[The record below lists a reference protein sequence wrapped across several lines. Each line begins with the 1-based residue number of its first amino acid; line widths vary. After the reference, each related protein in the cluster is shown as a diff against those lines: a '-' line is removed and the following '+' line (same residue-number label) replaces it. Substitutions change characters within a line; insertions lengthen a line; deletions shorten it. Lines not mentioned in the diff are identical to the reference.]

1 MKKLHNDFEFLSA
14 YIDDEL
20 TAGEKA
26 NVEEKLLSSKE
37 LQNKLN
43 ELKRIKELTF
53 SSIKRI
59 EENPYFETRLN
70 AALNVNKPHRNRIK
84 KWYPAIGFSIIAI
97 FLMVILKFNP
107 GIIDEMVEQ
116 QKTNLSGFY
125 TENLKPLLLTAGFTN
140 EDIFNF
146 ALSKQLPL
154 DKSNSKYLLLGSKPN
169 GDNYFE
175 IKKASLIPDGD
186 SFEKFVKAMN
196 LNREQKHQMDSI
208 LDSYADDLQSQVLVN
223 DKNTVAINPNLWNY
237 HKAIFADIMAFA
249 KDANKKEFNKIIPS
263 GYTFYDK
270 PEVDNFV
277 QKIKNRPDSQYIFI
291 TPDSVFST
299 TFKFDKDKFRAEME
313 KFHKELRKNL
323 KNFDKEFKDFKFNVM
338 IDSNLARIKHDP
350 GYSKNFKIFVDS
362 NSCRVELGDIHIP
375 EIELPN
381 FDSIAAQIDEATKSI
396 KSFSFSIP
404 QFDGRNH
411 FRFKFKSGDSTQNFD
426 IKIPNVDSLIG
437 LHRNFFYSPGDSTTA
452 FKFFNNDSL
461 INSKEF
467 RRQMQRLQKEIER
480 MREEMNNLRKDMKN
494 DTKDKKSVEI

>member
-175 IKKASLIPDGD
+175 IKKASLIPDG
-186 SFEKFVKAMN
+186 
-196 LNREQKHQMDSI
+196 
-208 LDSYADDLQSQVLVN
+208 
-223 DKNTVAINPNLWNY
+223 
-237 HKAIFADIMAFA
+237 
-249 KDANKKEFNKIIPS
+249 
-263 GYTFYDK
+263 
-270 PEVDNFV
+270 
-277 QKIKNRPDSQYIFI
+277 
-291 TPDSVFST
+291 
-299 TFKFDKDKFRAEME
+299 
-313 KFHKELRKNL
+313 
-323 KNFDKEFKDFKFNVM
+323 
-338 IDSNLARIKHDP
+338 
-350 GYSKNFKIFVDS
+350 
-362 NSCRVELGDIHIP
+362 NSC
-375 EIELPN
+375 
-381 FDSIAAQIDEATKSI
+381 
-396 KSFSFSIP
+396 
-404 QFDGRNH
+404 
-411 FRFKFKSGDSTQNFD
+411 
-426 IKIPNVDSLIG
+426 
-437 LHRNFFYSPGDSTTA
+437 
-452 FKFFNNDSL
+452 
-461 INSKEF
+461 
-467 RRQMQRLQKEIER
+467 
-480 MREEMNNLRKDMKN
+480 
-494 DTKDKKSVEI
+494 